1 MINPNK
7 TPAERDIKEIRETV
21 IKTTIGRRQKTFNIA
36 GYEIRLTAQ
45 SGVYLSAGF
54 GDDLGDS
61 GYYAREIPNM
71 VSESFLEIGT
81 GSGIIS
87 ISVAVVHPNI
97 KIVATDINHDAVI
110 NAGINFF
117 LNLPKYELE
126 ERINLR
132 NGSMF
137 EPIKEGEK
145 FKFIFWNHPFH
156 RGTDHETFTEM
167 TGFDPQFHGFEE
179 YIKNGHN
186 FLEKD
191 GKLLLGS
198 GNFADLSDMRKI
210 LKKNNRQM
218 NLLRWVHKPV
228 KNLKGGEFNTYNIYE
243 IRR

>member
-1 MINPNK
+1 MINPHK

-21 IKTTIGRRQKTFNIA
+21 IKTTIGSRQKTFNIA

-97 KIVATDINHDAVI
+97 KIVATDINSDAIVSAKI
-110 NAGINFF
+110 NLAM
-117 LNLPKYELE
+117 NLPEYRLE
-126 ERINLR
+126 ERVDMRL
-132 NGSMF
+132 GWMF
-137 EPIKEGEK
+137 DPIKKER

-156 RGTDHETFTEM
+156 RGTDYETFTEM
-167 TGFDPQFHGFEE
+167 TGFDPQFRGFEE

-198 GNFADLSDMRKI
+198 GNLADLSEMRKI

-218 NLLRWVHKPV
+218 NLLRWVHKPIP
-228 KNLKGGEFNTYNIYE
+228 NLKGGEFNTYNIYE